1 MFIQRLLSASWIINP
16 TFKKWV
22 KKVPE
27 DNKGTTYSYDVCIEC
42 KNICCQD
49 AKPPVSESRKKIIK
63 EYLQKQK
70 VNVEKPFTKENYSY
84 PSVDETLLC
93 KFNSKETQKCIIH
106 SVKPETCRAGP
117 ITFDI
122 NFETKKVEYFL
133 KKSEICAYAG
143 ELYKNK
149 SAFKDHYEV
158 ATKEI
163 MLLIKELDADELRA
177 LMKIEEPQTFKVGEE
192 DLPFEVVKKLG
203 L

>member
-1 MFIQRLLSASWIINP
+1 MFIQRLLSASRIINP

-27 DNKGTTYSYDVCIEC
+27 DNKGTTYSYDVCIDC
-42 KNICCQD
+42 KNTCCQD
-49 AKPPVSESRKKIIK
+49 AKPPVSESRIKIIK

-70 VNVEKPFTKENYSY
+70 VNVEIPLTKENYSY
-84 PSVDETLLC
+84 LSTDENLLC

-122 NFETKKVEYFL
+122 NFKTKKVEYFL

-143 ELYKNK
+143 ELYENK

-163 MLLIKELDADELRA
+163 MLLIDELGADELRA

-192 DLPFEVVKKLG
+192 DLHFEMVKKLG